1 MSERSSHEFEAE
13 LARLRSE
20 NRRLRREN
28 EELRDKLGPP
38 VRKASSATDKASQRP
53 DVTNQSGVDKKI
65 RLFRSLFRGRDD
77 VYPLRW
83 ENRQGRAGY
92 SPACGNEW
100 HQTLCAKPK
109 IKCGACKNSQ
119 FLPVTDRVIHDHLSG
134 KHTAGVYPVLSD
146 GSCWFLAIDFDKTSW
161 RDDVRAFH
169 DSCRHFNVSAY
180 IERSRSGQGAHVWI
194 FFSHAIPAALARKL
208 GTLILTHATDQR
220 PGIGLESYD
229 RFFPSQDTLPKGG
242 FGNLIA
248 LPLQKSPR
256 EHGNSEFLN
265 VELEPVHDQWAYLD
279 SVKRVTQD
287 EVESLIRNHD
297 VGDNLLG
304 VRRVS
309 LLDEA
314 QEDPWTRPES
324 SNEPEPSIAGDM
336 PESVNLVLSNSL
348 YIEKEGLPPALQN
361 KLIRIAAFQNPEFY
375 RAQAMRMSTYGK
387 PRLISCADDLAG
399 HIALPRGC
407 RGAAVSI
414 LEGQGITVS
423 IEDQRFDGDAIDAKF
438 QGHLHPEQELAVGDL
453 MKDPSGIL
461 CAPTAFGKTVVAAAL
476 IARRKRNTLVLVHR
490 RQLMDQWRERLAT
503 FLDRPVENIGQIGA
517 GRREQTGEI
526 DVAVMQSLNRK
537 GEVDPLVGDYG
548 HVIVDEAHHISA
560 FSFESVLKRVYA
572 KYILGLTAT
581 PIRKDGH
588 HPIIL
593 MQCGPI
599 RHRVT
604 PRQQRASTNVVYR
617 LVPRITDFRVPDE
630 EGETGIQALYGK
642 LAQDDQRNAQI
653 FDDILQALEAGR
665 TPLVLTE
672 RVRHAEM
679 LADRLG
685 SFAKNVIVLRGGRG
699 RKKTAEAL
707 EQLAS
712 IPDDQERLIIAT
724 GRYIGEGFDD
734 ARLDTLFLTMPISWK
749 GTLQQY
755 VGRVHRQ
762 YRGKHEVRVYDY
774 VDQNIAVLR
783 RMYERRLK
791 GYKAIGYAIV
801 SSQNGCT

>member
-1 MSERSSHEFEAE
+1 MTERSSNELDSE

-20 NRRLRREN
+20 NRRLQREN
-28 EELRDKLGPP
+28 EALKDKLGPAA
-38 VRKASSATDKASQRP
+38 RAASSAADKTSQLP
-53 DVTNQSGVDKKI
+53 GVTNQSGVDEKI

-77 VYPLRW
+77 VYPVRW
-83 ENRQGRAGY
+83 ENREGRAGY

-100 HQTLCAKPK
+100 HKTLCGKPK
-109 IKCGACKNSQ
+109 IKCGACTNSQ
-119 FLPVTDRVIHDHLSG
+119 FLPVTDQVIHGHLIG

-146 GSCWFLAIDFDKTSW
+146 GSCRFLAIDFDKTSW
-161 RDDVRAFH
+161 RDDVRVFH
-169 DSCRHFNVSAY
+169 DSCRHFNVPAY
-180 IERSRSGQGAHVWI
+180 IERSRSGEGAHVWI

-208 GTLILTHATDQR
+208 GSLILTHATDQR

-248 LPLQKSPR
+248 LPLQKLPR
-256 EHGNSEFLN
+256 EHGNTEFLN
-265 VELEPVHDQWAYLD
+265 DKFESIRDQWAYLD
-279 SVKRVTQD
+279 DVKRVSQV
-287 EVESLIRNHD
+287 EVDSLIRNHD
-297 VGDNLLG
+297 VGDNLVG

-309 LLDEA
+309 VLDEA
-314 QEDPWTRPES
+314 QEDSWTRPDV
-324 SNEPEPSIAGDM
+324 SNEPEPRIAGDM
-336 PESVNLVLSNSL
+336 PKSVNLILSNRL
-348 YIEKEGLPPALQN
+348 YIEKEGLPPALEN
-361 KLIRIAAFQNPEFY
+361 ILIRIAAFQNPEFY

-387 PRLISCADDLAG
+387 PRLISRADDLAG

-407 RGAAVSI
+407 CGAAMSM
-414 LEGQGITVS
+414 LEGQGITAI
-423 IEDQRFDGDAIDAKF
+423 IEDQRFAGDAINAKF
-438 QGHLHPEQELAVGDL
+438 QGELRPEQELAVGEL
-453 MKDPSGIL
+453 LKETSGIL
-461 CAPTAFGKTVVAAAL
+461 CAPTAFGKTVVAAAI
-476 IARRKRNTLVLVHR
+476 IARRKRNTLILVHR
-490 RQLMDQWRERLAT
+490 RQLMDQWRERLST
-503 FLDRPVENIGQIGA
+503 FLDRPIEHIGKIGA
-517 GRREQTGEI
+517 GSREQTGEI

-560 FSFESVLKRVYA
+560 FSFESILKRVYA

-604 PRQQRASTNVVYR
+604 PRQQQASTNVVYR
-617 LVPRITDFRVPDE
+617 LIPRTTDFRVPDE

-642 LAQDDQRNAQI
+642 LAEDDQRNAQI

-685 SFAKNVIVLRGGRG
+685 SFAKNVIVLRGGRS

-755 VGRVHRQ
+755 VGRLHRQ
-762 YRGKHEVRVYDY
+762 YQDKHEVRVYDY

-791 GYKAIGYAIV
+791 GYKAIGYAI
-801 SSQNGCT
+801 T

>member
-1 MSERSSHEFEAE
+1 
-13 LARLRSE
+13 
-20 NRRLRREN
+20 
-28 EELRDKLGPP
+28 
-38 VRKASSATDKASQRP
+38 
-53 DVTNQSGVDKKI
+53 
-65 RLFRSLFRGRDD
+65 
-77 VYPLRW
+77 
-83 ENRQGRAGY
+83 
-92 SPACGNEW
+92 
-100 HQTLCAKPK
+100 
-109 IKCGACKNSQ
+109 
-119 FLPVTDRVIHDHLSG
+119 
-134 KHTAGVYPVLSD
+134 
-146 GSCWFLAIDFDKTSW
+146 
-161 RDDVRAFH
+161 
-169 DSCRHFNVSAY
+169 
-180 IERSRSGQGAHVWI
+180 
-194 FFSHAIPAALARKL
+194 
-208 GTLILTHATDQR
+208 
-220 PGIGLESYD
+220 
-229 RFFPSQDTLPKGG
+229 
-242 FGNLIA
+242 
-248 LPLQKSPR
+248 
-256 EHGNSEFLN
+256 
-265 VELEPVHDQWAYLD
+265 
-279 SVKRVTQD
+279 
-287 EVESLIRNHD
+287 
-297 VGDNLLG
+297 LG

-309 LLDEA
+309 VLDEA

-324 SNEPEPSIAGDM
+324 SNEPEPRIAGDM

-348 YIEKEGLPPALQN
+348 YFEKEGLPPALQN

-407 RGAAVSI
+407 RGAVMSM
-414 LEGQGITVS
+414 LEGQGIKAS
-423 IEDQRFDGDAIDAKF
+423 IEDQRFAGDAIDARF
-438 QGHLHPEQELAVGDL
+438 QGELRSEQELAVVDL
-453 MKDPSGIL
+453 LKDTSGIL
-461 CAPTAFGKTVVAAAL
+461 CAPTAFGKTVVAAAI
-476 IARRKRNTLVLVHR
+476 IARRKRNTLILVHR

-503 FLDRPVENIGQIGA
+503 FLDRPIEHIGKIGA
-517 GRREQTGEI
+517 GSREQTGEI

-560 FSFESVLKRVYA
+560 FSFESILKRVYA

-604 PRQQRASTNVVYR
+604 PRQQQASTNVVYR
-617 LVPRITDFRVPDE
+617 LIPRITDFRVPDE
-630 EGETGIQALYGK
+630 EGRTGIQALYGK
-642 LAQDDQRNAQI
+642 LAEDDQRNAQI

-685 SFAKNVIVLRGGRG
+685 SFAKNVIVLRGGRS

-707 EQLAS
+707 EHLASIPDDQEKKTAEALEHLAS

-755 VGRVHRQ
+755 VGRLHRQ
-762 YRGKHEVRVYDY
+762 YQGKHEVRVYDY
-774 VDQNIAVLR
+774 VDQNSAVLR

-791 GYKAIGYAIV
+791 GYKAIGYAI
-801 SSQNGCT
+801 T